1 MIRRTFYRIVLAF
14 IGVAMASSL
23 SLTARAADA
32 QLTANDEIA
41 IRGVVAAVSQDLRT
55 IVVYSNEREY
65 LTFRASDRV
74 TNFEQIRPDM
84 IVDLRYY
91 RTMDFL
97 LAKTTPDVEARA
109 NALTNRPA
117 RAPGI
122 DGSQM
127 LIGMWQ
133 VHGMVV
139 KTDVVSNKIDI
150 VDPSPTGGFV
160 YRTPWFKTD
169 ADQATLRHLK
179 PGDMITAVFSE
190 RTALQIT
197 PVR

>member
-1 MIRRTFYRIVLAF
+1 LAF